1 MSRTQY
7 ANTAGAPY
15 AGLILP
21 VCALIVLSGC
31 AKHQVPPGAASGG
44 RPSPVNSPITVADG
58 SMEVRSKAINPSD
71 LNGNTLTIS
80 AGTDTQGHPLPGR
93 ACWIKIGGNPPYNV
107 SGLNW
112 TITAFDSVNVGTVT
126 TTDNGNTVVAQGQ
139 GASLLSDG
147 PGATFGVTF
156 SPPALTIANMSKA
169 LKCPP
174 NNWPR
179 CRVWIDYWKDA
190 SACPPEAP
198 CVGSRPCP
206 AGYPQK

>member
-1 MSRTQY
+1 MRRTQY
-7 ANTAGAPY
+7 ANKAGAPY

-31 AKHQVPPGAASGG
+31 GG
-44 RPSPVNSPITVADG
+44 FGGSEQNKTKPVNSPITVADG
-58 SMEVRSKAINPSD
+58 SMEVRSLAIHPSD
-71 LNGNTLTIS
+71 LNGNTLIIS
-80 AGTDTQGHPLPGR
+80 AGNDTQGHPLPGR

-126 TTDNGNTVVAQGQ
+126 TTDNGNTVVAQGK

-147 PGATFGVTF
+147 PGVTFGVTF
-156 SPPALTIANMSKA
+156 SPPAVTVNNISKA
-169 LKCPP
+169 PNCPP
-174 NNWPR
+174 NVWPS
-179 CRVWIDYWKDA
+179 CRVWIDYWKGT
-190 SACPPEAP
+190 SICPLEAP

-206 AGYPQK
+206 ADYPQK